1 MEAVE
6 GYYGYVPVS
15 TFAAAAECEG
25 GVLLPAERGPE
36 FRRLISPPVGGFII
50 LAGLLSGED
59 VKMGKMV
66 WAILVLVALMQPGRA
81 GPRLSIGF
89 VSIPAGTS
97 FATCSAA
104 AKSALDPF
112 FGNAHIQGRGG
123 HAFDAR
129 FTAIVYCDM
138 DVHQAYVLIGG
149 NESDSTL
156 RAVDELKN
164 QIKTRLT
171 QTMPG
176 ARPL

>member
-1 MEAVE
+1 V
-6 GYYGYVPVS
+6 
-15 TFAAAAECEG
+15 
-25 GVLLPAERGPE
+25 
-36 FRRLISPPVGGFII
+36 
-50 LAGLLSGED
+50 ED
-59 VKMGKMV
+59 VKMGKTV
-66 WAILVLVALMQPGRA
+66 WAILVLGALMQPVHA
-81 GPRLSIGF
+81 GPRLTIGF
-89 VSIPAGTS
+89 VSIPTGTS

-112 FGNAHIQGRGG
+112 FGNAHIQGKGG

-149 NESDSTL
+149 NESDSTV
-156 RAVDELKN
+156 RAVEDLKN

>member
-1 MEAVE
+1 
-6 GYYGYVPVS
+6 
-15 TFAAAAECEG
+15 
-25 GVLLPAERGPE
+25 
-36 FRRLISPPVGGFII
+36 
-50 LAGLLSGED
+50 
-59 VKMGKMV
+59 MGKMV
-66 WAILVLVALMQPGRA
+66 WAILVLVALIQPGHA

-112 FGNAHIQGRGG
+112 FGNAHIQGKGG
-123 HAFDAR
+123 HAFDAK
-129 FTAIVYCDM
+129 FTVIVYCDM
-138 DVHQAYVLIGG
+138 DVHQAYILIAG

-156 RAVDELKN
+156 RAVDDLKN